1 MIEFGATLR
10 AAREAKGL
18 TPAQLAQTTHLMAQ
32 QIEALENE
40 DFSKIAAPIYGRGFV
55 KLYCEGVG
63 LDPKPMV
70 DEFME
75 IFSGNR
81 QPAIRMR
88 PPAPK
93 ATPAP
98 VAPVETPA
106 EPVAPEPAVRAE
118 PPPAFDGIAGISS
131 FAEPVAAPVAEP
143 EPVRPV
149 EDTPD
154 ATPTQDFFLES
165 VVVRQPKPAPAP
177 EPAPAPMAADTPT
190 DGLLFPPEEVAP
202 TASSRKPSRFA
213 APVPIDD
220 DDGAFRFTLPHIPRS
235 VWRILALALVGLFL
249 LWLIYSCLSALYHA
263 ASDTTTPEQEDVSTE
278 ASAEQARPA
287 VPATERSEKAI
298 SPLYI
303 D

>member
-63 LDPKPMV
+63 LDPKPMIA
-70 DEFME
+70 EFME

-88 PPAPK
+88 AS
-93 ATPAP
+93 AP
-98 VAPVETPA
+98 VAPAPA
-106 EPVAPEPAVRAE
+106 PAPAPMPELVPEPEAATEPAPEPISEDEPPAAGPQDFFLESEVVRTRPVP
-118 PPPAFDGIAGISS
+118 PPPA
-131 FAEPVAAPVAEP
+131 PEP
-143 EPVRPV
+143 EPVRPGQA
-149 EDTPD
+149 E
-154 ATPTQDFFLES
+154 
-165 VVVRQPKPAPAP
+165 
-177 EPAPAPMAADTPT
+177 
-190 DGLLFPPEEVAP
+190 GLLFPQEEIAP
-202 TASSRKPSRFA
+202 TPARKPSRYA
-213 APVPIDD
+213 APMPIDD
-220 DDGAFRFTLPHIPRS
+220 DDGSFRFTLPDIPRK

-249 LWLIYSCLSALYHA
+249 LWLIYACLSSLYHA
-263 ASDTTTPEQEDVSTE
+263 GMSAPSEDAASPTETVTAPAAEST
-278 ASAEQARPA
+278 AAPQ
-287 VPATERSEKAI
+287 TGTRSETAI